1 MIKRYFIEL
10 AYDGTAYCGWQIQ
23 PKVSTVQQTL
33 EEALGILVPDLKG
46 VMGCGRTDT
55 GVHASQYFAHF
66 DTAYSLH
73 DNLVYKINA
82 ILPKDIAVY
91 RVFEVE
97 SDVHARFSAVSRSY
111 HYNIHFGKNPFRNH
125 YSAFHPFKLDVKSM
139 NEAAEYLL
147 GEHDFSSFAKSQ
159 TQTKTNLCTVNE
171 ARWEEIE
178 EGARFDIT
186 ANRFLRNM
194 VRAIVGTMFLVG
206 EGKLKPSEMA
216 NVIEQQDR
224 SAAGKSAYAHGLF
237 LNKIEYPQF

>member
-1 MIKRYFIEL
+1 
-10 AYDGTAYCGWQIQ
+10 
-23 PKVSTVQQTL
+23 
-33 EEALGILVPDLKG
+33 
-46 VMGCGRTDT
+46 
-55 GVHASQYFAHF
+55 
-66 DTAYSLH
+66 
-73 DNLVYKINA
+73 
-82 ILPKDIAVY
+82 
-91 RVFEVE
+91 
-97 SDVHARFSAVSRSY
+97 
-111 HYNIHFGKNPFRNH
+111 
-125 YSAFHPFKLDVKSM
+125 M

-237 LNKIEYPQF
+237 LNKIEYSQF

>member
-1 MIKRYFIEL
+1 M
-10 AYDGTAYCGWQIQ
+10 AYDGSAYCGWQIQ

-33 EEALGILVPDLKG
+33 EESLGILVPDLKG

-66 DTAYSLH
+66 ETEAPLFE
-73 DNLVYKINA
+73 NLVYKVNA
-82 ILPKDIAVY
+82 ILPRDIAVY

-97 SDVHARFSAVSRSY
+97 SDVHARFSAVARSY
-111 HYNIHFGKNPFRNH
+111 HYNIHFGKNPFKNH
-125 YSAFHPFKLDVKSM
+125 YSAFHPYKLDVKSM
-139 NEAAEYLL
+139 NEASSFLL

-159 TQTKTNLCTVNE
+159 TQTKTNICKVTK
-171 ARWEEIE
+171 AGWEEMDG
-178 EGARFDIT
+178 GARFDIT

-194 VRAIVGTMFLVG
+194 VRAIVGTLFLVG
-206 EGKLKPSEMA
+206 EGKLKPSEIA
-216 NVIEQQDR
+216 SVIEQQDR

>member
-1 MIKRYFIEL
+1 M

-33 EEALGILVPDLKG
+33 EGALGILVPDLRCI
-46 VMGCGRTDT
+46 VGCGRTDT

-66 DTAYSLH
+66 ETEHPLME
-73 DNLVYKINA
+73 NLVYKINA

-91 RVFEVE
+91 RVFEVGE
-97 SDVHARFSAVSRSY
+97 KTHARFSAQSRSY

-125 YSAFHPFKLDVKSM
+125 YSAFHPFKLNVKSM
-139 NEAAEYLL
+139 NEAAQYLL
-147 GEHDFSSFAKSQ
+147 GEHDFSSFAKTQ
-159 TQTKTNLCTVNE
+159 TQTKTNLCTVMKTG
-171 ARWEEIE
+171 WEEIE
-178 EGARFDIT
+178 DGARFDIT

-216 NVIEQQDR
+216 DVMKQRDR

>member
-1 MIKRYFIEL
+1 MLKRYFIEL

-33 EEALGILVPDLKG
+33 EEAHGILVPDLKG

-66 DTAYSLH
+66 ETQYPLH
-73 DNLVYKINA
+73 KNLEYKINA

-91 RVFEVE
+91 RVFEVD
-97 SDVHARFSAVSRSY
+97 SHLHARFSAVSRSY
-111 HYNIHFGKNPFRNH
+111 HYNIHFGKNPFKNH
-125 YSAFHPFKLDVKSM
+125 YSAFNAIELDVKSM
-139 NEAAEYLL
+139 NQAAQYLL

-159 TQTKTNLCTVNE
+159 TQTKTNLCTVKE
-171 ARWEEIE
+171 AKWETTEG
-178 EGARFDIT
+178 GARFEIT

-206 EGKLKPSEMA
+206 EGKLKPSEIA
-216 NVIEQQDR
+216 TVIAMQDR

-237 LNKIEYPQF
+237 LNKIEYPNI